1 MKSRG
6 NILNHVSYET
16 WGGNKRNTETGA
28 MNQAARQGQADVLKL
43 ADSFSQQL
51 GVTARRVAQ
60 LFAGQYAAQCGLN
73 PAEWRVLAVIAEQG
87 TVSPSV
93 VSAAS
98 DMDKVRVSRAVA
110 SLVQRGLV
118 KQATDTRDGRVRQLS
133 LTRKGAT
140 AHATA
145 EPLTR
150 KLESALAEGMSK
162 ADFAALRK
170 ALAMLDAQAARLGA
184 QPTEAD

>member
-1 MKSRG
+1 MSQVAK
-6 NILNHVSYET
+6 T
-16 WGGNKRNTETGA
+16 
-28 MNQAARQGQADVLKL
+28 GQADVLKL
-43 ADSFSQQL
+43 AESFSQQL

-60 LFAGQYAAQCGLN
+60 LFAGQYATQCGLN

-87 TVSPSV
+87 TVSPST

-133 LTRKGAT
+133 LTRKGAA

-150 KLESALAEGMSK
+150 KLETALADGMSK

-170 ALAMLDAQAARLGA
+170 ALSLLDAQATKLSA
-184 QPTEAD
+184 QPDEAD

>member
-1 MKSRG
+1 
-6 NILNHVSYET
+6 
-16 WGGNKRNTETGA
+16 
-28 MNQAARQGQADVLKL
+28 MNQTTRSGEAEILKL
-43 ADSFSQQL
+43 ADSFSHQL

-60 LFAGQYAAQCGLN
+60 LFASQYGTQCGLN
-73 PAEWRVLAVIAEQG
+73 PAEWRVLSVIAEQG
-87 TVSPSV
+87 TVSPSA

-118 KQATDTRDGRVRQLS
+118 RQVTDTRDGRVRQLS

-140 AHATA
+140 AHASA

-150 KLESALAEGMSK
+150 KLETALADGMTK
-162 ADFAALRK
+162 ADFMALRK
-170 ALAMLDAQAARLGA
+170 ALSLLDAQAVKLGGNGA
-184 QPTEAD
+184 AEH